1 MQNFTEIQTL
11 MKSDLEMMDSI
22 LTRRLDSNVDLINQ
36 MSQYIINSGGKR
48 IRPLLLL
55 LCARATNYNG
65 SDHYSMAVV
74 IELIHT
80 ATLLHDDVVDASST
94 RRGQETSN
102 EIWGNA
108 PSVLVGDFLYSRAF
122 EIMVEPNS
130 MQIMKVLSKATNQI
144 SEGEVLQLLNIKNAK
159 VSQSEYFEVIE
170 EKTACLFKAAC
181 EIGGI
186 LAKSDIKTISALGIY
201 GLHLGNA
208 FQIIDDTLDYES
220 DSSIIGKEIGDDLSE
235 GKVTLPMIYALEK
248 TSGNDKKI
256 LEKNKQLKAQNKKE
270 IVFQR
275 LLMGITKASL
285 STESFISAASF
296 QETTRV
302 LTEASITGRVDDL
315 RGLKENVI
323 VGRLIPAGTGFK
335 HHQEKRKKR
344 VADSFMQTSEAE
356 QELSEQ
362 LSEVEA
368 EAEE

>member
-22 LTRRLDSNVDLINQ
+22 LTKRLDSNVDLINQ

-186 LAKSDIKTISALGIY
+186 LAKSDIKTISASRNLW
-201 GLHLGNA
+201 
-208 FQIIDDTLDYES
+208 T
-220 DSSIIGKEIGDDLSE
+220 
-235 GKVTLPMIYALEK
+235 P
-248 TSGNDKKI
+248 SG
-256 LEKNKQLKAQNKKE
+256 
-270 IVFQR
+270 
-275 LLMGITKASL
+275 
-285 STESFISAASF
+285 
-296 QETTRV
+296 
-302 LTEASITGRVDDL
+302 
-315 RGLKENVI
+315 
-323 VGRLIPAGTGFK
+323 
-335 HHQEKRKKR
+335 
-344 VADSFMQTSEAE
+344 
-356 QELSEQ
+356 
-362 LSEVEA
+362 
-368 EAEE
+368 